1 MLYYFFTSL
10 MNGDGNEEFTS
21 GYKRASTEE
30 KYKELSKTCKEGS
43 WRDCRRYHIPEG
55 ISFREVISKI
65 DAMKTALKLDYYA
78 ITYNFSPAV
87 CLGFVKDAKVC
98 IHLYVH
104 AFMHIS
110 IYTHIH
116 SFIHTYIHTYMRAH
130 ILTYIHVFLQ
140 MLIYTYSFTYTC
152 TRHSWISK
160 RDYNVWLYLQQAQG
174 HQHRW
179 TRIILLPWQDV
190 CFLITTDVTNQ
201 RFRDK

>member
-30 KYKELSKTCKEGS
+30 KYKELSKTCKGGY

-87 CLGFVKDAKVC
+87 C
-98 IHLYVH
+98 
-104 AFMHIS
+104 
-110 IYTHIH
+110 
-116 SFIHTYIHTYMRAH
+116 
-130 ILTYIHVFLQ
+130 
-140 MLIYTYSFTYTC
+140 
-152 TRHSWISK
+152 
-160 RDYNVWLYLQQAQG
+160 
-174 HQHRW
+174 
-179 TRIILLPWQDV
+179 
-190 CFLITTDVTNQ
+190 
-201 RFRDK
+201 